1 MLSFCWI
8 NSILGYHNDF
18 VVLICIKSCWIDA
31 NPFLFFESVWTPV
44 LDMLLCVAYKRIRFI
59 QTEIMKMRHL
69 CTLWHSTSRLR
80 LWDCKILLIY
90 PNLERFVVYNHI
102 DYHFRD
108 LASLHLTLSNTNHL
122 FRLILISV
130 SFMHLTSFWAT
141 MINMPRRQDF
151 FFWRYFPLLMTLTH
165 G

>member
-1 MLSFCWI
+1 MNSRTWHAPLCCLQKDKIYPDRNNENETFVHLMTFNFKTSFMGLQ
-8 NSILGYHNDF
+8 NL
-18 VVLICIKSCWIDA
+18 V
-31 NPFLFFESVWTPV
+31 
-44 LDMLLCVAYKRIRFI
+44 
-59 QTEIMKMRHL
+59 
-69 CTLWHSTSRLR
+69 
-80 LWDCKILLIY
+80 IY

-130 SFMHLTSFWAT
+130 SLMHLTSFWAT

-151 FFWRYFPLLMTLTH
+151 SFVDLFPCSWHWPMANTTYVE
-165 G
+165 